1 MSLQNKMAEIAVR
14 LLYFASLPSVLLQTL
29 HYYPFY
35 VIDRP
40 INRLWS
46 QTCKQVYGVSDKLIC
61 SMDVAYV
68 YV

>member
-14 LLYFASLPSVLLQTL
+14 LLYFASLFSVLLQTL
-29 HYYPFY
+29 HYYFH

-68 YV
+68 FV

>member
-14 LLYFASLPSVLLQTL
+14 LLYFASPSVLLQTL
-29 HYYPFY
+29 HYYPFH

-46 QTCKQVYGVSDKLIC
+46 PTCKSPINDIC